1 LEALIDGFSVQFQHE
16 LEGLYCTPG
25 FMLQQVAAV
34 ALGGGIGATLRYLTS
49 EWVSNDGFPWATLTV
64 NIVGSFLMGA
74 VAIGLAE
81 QAISKDVALL
91 LGTGLLGGLTTM
103 SAFSVETIHLIENQ
117 QTGLALGYVG
127 VTMLLCP
134 LVALLGWKF
143 TESVLSST

>member
-1 LEALIDGFSVQFQHE
+1 
-16 LEGLYCTPG
+16 
-25 FMLQQVAAV
+25 
-34 ALGGGIGATLRYLTS
+34 LGGGIGATLRYLTS